1 MIEEEE
7 EEDTIE
13 VETEHFEDLEEYLSY
28 FD

>member
-1 MIEEEE
+1 VIEEEE